1 MEPDSITA
9 ISDYEKIE
17 DWVLRASLMT
27 EVFPSLQLENFDF
40 NNLLATLING
50 NDLDLITESLY
61 RIERNEPEYDFEDR
75 QFIVDGVL
83 YFMNTYFYDQDLEL
97 DADILQ
103 TIMIIAELYPQ
114 LNPQPPPPAVQGQ
127 VAGRRKIK
135 TKTRKTKTRKTK
147 TRKTKTRK
155 SRRRTKNKSKKNKK

>member
-9 ISDYEKIE
+9 ISDFEKIQ
-17 DWVLRASLMT
+17 DWVSRASLIAY
-27 EVFPSLQLENFDF
+27 VFPSLQLENFDF
-40 NNLLATLING
+40 DNLITTLING
-50 NDLDLITESLY
+50 DDLDLIRESLY
-61 RIERNEPEYDFEDR
+61 RIENNEPEYDFEDR

-83 YFMNTYFYDQDLEL
+83 YFMNTYFFDQDLEL

-114 LNPQPPPPAVQGQ
+114 LNPQPPPPPLQAQ

-135 TKTRKTKTRKTK
+135 AKTRKTK

-155 SRRRTKNKSKKNKK
+155 SRRRTNNKSKKNKK

>member
-1 MEPDSITA
+1 MESDSITA
-9 ISDYEKIE
+9 ISDFEKIQ
-17 DWVLRASLMT
+17 DWVSRASLIAY
-27 EVFPSLQLENFDF
+27 VFPSLQLENFDF
-40 NNLLATLING
+40 DNLITTLING
-50 NDLDLITESLY
+50 DDLDLIRESLY
-61 RIERNEPEYDFEDR
+61 RIENNEPEYDFEDR

-83 YFMNTYFYDQDLEL
+83 YFMNTYFFDQDLEL

-114 LNPQPPPPAVQGQ
+114 LNPQPPPPPLQAQ

-135 TKTRKTKTRKTK
+135 AKTRKTK

-155 SRRRTKNKSKKNKK
+155 SRRRTNNKSKKNKK

>member
-9 ISDYEKIE
+9 ISDFEKIQ
-17 DWVLRASLMT
+17 DWVSRASLIAY
-27 EVFPSLQLENFDF
+27 VFPSLQLENFDF
-40 NNLLATLING
+40 DNLITTLING
-50 NDLDLITESLY
+50 DNLDLIRESLY
-61 RIERNEPEYDFEDR
+61 RIENNEPEYDFEDR

-83 YFMNTYFYDQDLEL
+83 YFMNTYFFDQDLEL

-114 LNPQPPPPAVQGQ
+114 LNPQPPPPPLQAQ

-135 TKTRKTKTRKTK
+135 AKTRKTK

-155 SRRRTKNKSKKNKK
+155 SRRRTNNKSKKNKK

>member
-9 ISDYEKIE
+9 ISDFEKIQ
-17 DWVLRASLMT
+17 DWVSRASLIAY
-27 EVFPSLQLENFDF
+27 VFPSLQLENFDF
-40 NNLLATLING
+40 DNLITTLING
-50 NDLDLITESLY
+50 DDLDLIRESLY
-61 RIERNEPEYDFEDR
+61 RIERNDPEYDFEDR

-83 YFMNTYFYDQDLEL
+83 YFMNTYFFDQDLEL

-114 LNPQPPPPAVQGQ
+114 LNPQPPPPPLQAQ

-135 TKTRKTKTRKTK
+135 AKTRKTK

-155 SRRRTKNKSKKNKK
+155 SRRRTNNKSKKNKK

>member
-9 ISDYEKIE
+9 ISDFEKIQ
-17 DWVLRASLMT
+17 DWVSRASLIAY
-27 EVFPSLQLENFDF
+27 VFPSLQLENFDF
-40 NNLLATLING
+40 DNLITTLING
-50 NDLDLITESLY
+50 DDLDLIRESLY

-83 YFMNTYFYDQDLEL
+83 YFMNSYFYDQNLEL
-97 DADILQ
+97 DADILE

-135 TKTRKTKTRKTK
+135 TKTRKTKTRKMK

-155 SRRRTKNKSKKNKK
+155 SRRRTNKKYKKNKK